1 MKEDWR
7 CVRQIEQAKQ
17 KLEQVTDELKVV
29 KNNLAEVQTKLG
41 TLEGQPERYRKQ
53 VRKQPFFFYRTVL
66 YVYYLV
72 HVIPPLFPIL
82 LWIPRLIR

>member
-53 VRKQPFFFYRTVL
+53 VRNQPY
-66 YVYYLV
+66 
-72 HVIPPLFPIL
+72 FPI
-82 LWIPRLIR
+82 